1 MSTHPLRRGCSLA
14 QTFPLFHVR
23 GRSARSPTAQAS
35 RSTPFVECKFDEWK
49 HYRRTVSFTR
59 ACVPF
64 KNTGHIIQGNER
76 DTATCAVS
84 LSCRKCDTAMPSES
98 GTNYGKTAGKR
109 PEKMHIRRSKQIR
122 HKGEHDLQG
131 RTHPRTDGNRRPDND
146 AHSARIPPITK
157 ETAVIQR
164 FLIQKSSPDGNRT
177 HIVRTGILNS
187 IH

>member
-1 MSTHPLRRGCSLA
+1 MSTNPLRRGCSPA

-64 KNTGHIIQGNER
+64 KNTGHIVQGNER

-84 LSCRKCDTAMPSES
+84 LSCRKCDTAMPSEP

-131 RTHPRTDGNRRPDND
+131 RTHPERTGTDGRTTTHTRRGFRLCIRPDTIKKSTSALV
-146 AHSARIPPITK
+146 AHLCLVVP
-157 ETAVIQR
+157 
-164 FLIQKSSPDGNRT
+164 
-177 HIVRTGILNS
+177 TGIEPIS
-187 IH
+187 

>member
-1 MSTHPLRRGCSLA
+1 MSTNPLRRGCSPA

-109 PEKMHIRRSKQIR
+109 PEKCTSAARNRYDTRESTTCRDGHTPERT
-122 HKGEHDLQG
+122 GTDG
-131 RTHPRTDGNRRPDND
+131 RTTTHTRRGF
-146 AHSARIPPITK
+146 R
-157 ETAVIQR
+157 R
-164 FLIQKSSPDGNRT
+164 
-177 HIVRTGILNS
+177 
-187 IH
+187 

>member
-122 HKGEHDLQG
+122 HKG
-131 RTHPRTDGNRRPDND
+131 RARPARTDTPPNGREQTAGQRRTLGENSADNERNRCYS
-146 AHSARIPPITK
+146 AVSHS
-157 ETAVIQR
+157 
-164 FLIQKSSPDGNRT
+164 KSSPDGNRT
-177 HIVRTGILNS
+177 HIVRTGILYS